1 MSDNLLGTLALVDTM
16 KSLGIRRLVYLSS
29 GGTVYGRPET
39 EVIPET
45 HPLRPINSYG
55 IVKVAI
61 ESYLDMYRAQDVLDP
76 VSIRAANPFGPR
88 QGHQGIQGAI
98 ATFMGLVARGK
109 PIEIWGDGSVV
120 RDYLYVRDLA
130 DLCVA
135 AGESTVA
142 GALNAGSGKGR
153 SINEIVDAIS
163 RVSGRTIVPDFKPA
177 RAIDVQR
184 SVLDISRAQSLLGW
198 RAETP
203 FEVALQNTWDWVQ
216 AQRS

>member
-1 MSDNLLGTLALVDTM
+1 M
-16 KSLGIRRLVYLSS
+16 
-29 GGTVYGRPET
+29 
-39 EVIPET
+39 
-45 HPLRPINSYG
+45 
-55 IVKVAI
+55 KVAI

-109 PIEIWGDGSVV
+109 PIEIWGDGSV
-120 RDYLYVRDLA
+120 VRDLA

-203 FEVALQNTWDWVQ
+203 FEVALQNTWEWVQ